1 MRAPN
6 SEDHLYI
13 NIEVIKLMAVE
24 ANLAIYTATGST
36 MSNAKLKF
44 GCFTTVFYSL
54 ALSLAEY
61 AAQYLNEPN
70 RSSHGLLLHISLAVL
85 QVNSSYLTLA

>member
-6 SEDHLYI
+6 SEDDLYI

-24 ANLAIYTATGST
+24 VANLAIYTATGRT

-54 ALSLAEY
+54 AEY
-61 AAQYLNEPN
+61 AAQYLNEPKCN
-70 RSSHGLLLHISLAVL
+70 SHVLLLHISLAVL
-85 QVNSSYLTLA
+85 QVNSSYLTLT